1 MILVYLNLISKGLW
15 SVEQIPALWKDD
27 VIKELEKRGIPY
39 KDITPEVAA
48 ENQAKFYASY

>member
-39 KDITPEVAA
+39 KGITPEVAA